1 VISTGE
7 LITIIWWYTCICQ
20 DQSDQ
25 YRWVIKTY
33 ISDLV
38 LTTSGTLKVKRLECQ
53 MIKKIWEQNIKHKQ
67 DSQIWLRVMSLWCL
81 TPLSSIFQLYR
92 GGQFY
97 WWRNRSTRRKPPTCR
112 KSLTK
117 YGRVGLPNN
126 KLGWHWFYEHM
137 VYLLMS
143 IFKNQLWISSCIWHK
158 RSSRYVDL
166 KATLSKLRFTDLP
179 IIDYN

>member
-1 VISTGE
+1 MISTGE
-7 LITIIWWYTCICQ
+7 LITIIWLYTCICQ

-81 TPLSSIFQLYR
+81 TPLSSIFQLCCC
-92 GGQFY
+92 GQFY
-97 WWRNRSTRRKPPTCR
+97 WWREPEYPEKTTPWHKSLKNLSYNVVSSTPRHERGYNSWRWWWYALITQVVVNPTTIWSRTRRPLLCI
-112 KSLTK
+112 
-117 YGRVGLPNN
+117 GRS
-126 KLGWHWFYEHM
+126 F
-137 VYLLMS
+137 
-143 IFKNQLWISSCIWHK
+143 
-158 RSSRYVDL
+158 
-166 KATLSKLRFTDLP
+166 
-179 IIDYN
+179 

>member
-53 MIKKIWEQNIKHKQ
+53 MIKKIWEQNTWKLTLTGIPYVHKINVNLICYWATQLFRTLLVTCGRSVVFSGYSGSSTNKTDHHDITEILMKVALYTIGVYSNIK
-67 DSQIWLRVMSLWCL
+67 
-81 TPLSSIFQLYR
+81 
-92 GGQFY
+92 
-97 WWRNRSTRRKPPTCR
+97 
-112 KSLTK
+112 
-117 YGRVGLPNN
+117 
-126 KLGWHWFYEHM
+126 
-137 VYLLMS
+137 
-143 IFKNQLWISSCIWHK
+143 
-158 RSSRYVDL
+158 
-166 KATLSKLRFTDLP
+166 
-179 IIDYN
+179 